1 MIAQRHK
8 CILREL
14 EIKSPIKVEELSEK
28 LKVSVSTIRRDL
40 NTLDRQGALIK
51 VHGGAIRIEDQI
63 TEDVERAIRKELN
76 VAQKEVI
83 AKKASTM
90 IRPGD
95 VVYLDAGSTVSSMV
109 KYDIPKDVTFVTND
123 LITGV
128 ELSLRGYRVH
138 VPAGNIKASTG
149 ALIGEECIS
158 SLSKFVFDIGFFGA
172 NGISEEKGFTTP
184 DISEGEV
191 KKKALERCKKK
202 FILADKSK
210 VNKVC
215 TYMFCEYDR
224 DILITEN

>member
-76 VAQKEVI
+76 VPQKEII
-83 AKKASTM
+83 ARKAANL
-90 IRPGD
+90 IRPAD
-95 VVYLDAGSTVSSMV
+95 VVYLDAGSTVASMV

-123 LITGV
+123 LIIGV
-128 ELSLRGYRVH
+128 ELSLKGFNVYI
-138 VPAGNIKASTG
+138 PGGKIKASTG
-149 ALIGEECIS
+149 ALIGEDCMS
-158 SLSKFVFDIGFFGA
+158 SLSKYIFDIGFFGA

-184 DISEGEV
+184 DISEGEI
-191 KKKALERCKKK
+191 KRKALERCKRK

-210 VNKVC
+210 LNKVC
-215 TYMFCEYDR
+215 TYMFCEYEK